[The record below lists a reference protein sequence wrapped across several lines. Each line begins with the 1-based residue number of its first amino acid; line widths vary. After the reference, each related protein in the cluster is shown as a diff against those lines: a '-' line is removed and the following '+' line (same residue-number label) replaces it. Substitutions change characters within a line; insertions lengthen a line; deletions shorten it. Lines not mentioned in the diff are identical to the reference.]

1 LDKQDQD
8 APDSHVIESKLS
20 GRYRGLKPF
29 KPGQSGNPAG
39 RPKGARAR
47 FGEAF
52 CDALLND
59 FEQHGSKAIEQA
71 RLKDPVGYLHVCAR
85 LMPKDVIVKS
95 DADAFLRILDMISA
109 SARPEK
115 PILDIT
121 PKCESSAGISREP

>member
-1 LDKQDQD
+1 LDKQNQGI
-8 APDSHVIESKLS
+8 PDSDVIESQQNN
-20 GRYRGLKPF
+20 RYRGLKPF

-59 FEQHGSKAIEQA
+59 FEQNGSQAIEQA

-109 SARPEK
+109 SARPEN

-121 PKCESSAGISREP
+121 PECESAPR